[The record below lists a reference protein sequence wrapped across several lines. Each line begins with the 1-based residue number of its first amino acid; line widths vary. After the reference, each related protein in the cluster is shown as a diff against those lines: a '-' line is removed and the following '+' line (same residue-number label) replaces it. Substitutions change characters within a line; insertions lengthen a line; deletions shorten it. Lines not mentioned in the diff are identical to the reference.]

1 MAENLGVPERV
12 QEIDTIAHLTR
23 AALEGLAMSSV
34 FIGRPTDDAQKA
46 IALLKSIRQ
55 NLVDQLRRAAE

>member
-1 MAENLGVPERV
+1 
-12 QEIDTIAHLTR
+12 
-23 AALEGLAMSSV
+23 V

-55 NLVDQLRRAAE
+55 NLVDELRRTAR